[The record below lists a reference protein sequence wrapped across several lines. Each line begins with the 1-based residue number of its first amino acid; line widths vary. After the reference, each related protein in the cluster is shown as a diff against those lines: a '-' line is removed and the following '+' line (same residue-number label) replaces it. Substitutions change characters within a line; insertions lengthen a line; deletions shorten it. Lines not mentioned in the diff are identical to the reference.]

1 MRVEKRDGSIEEV
14 SFDKI
19 TTRIVSLCN
28 DIKLKPLTDID
39 PQLVAQKVSSEI
51 YDGVKTILI
60 PKVMDVNFGNL
71 DIEIIRLDS
80 IFNLKDVLLK
90 IINPG
95 DTVLF
100 SCGGASFNDFENYEE
115 RGRFFKD
122 IVLNIK
128 KEICS
133 YKILVYL

>member
-1 MRVEKRDGSIEEV
+1 
-14 SFDKI
+14 
-19 TTRIVSLCN
+19 
-28 DIKLKPLTDID
+28 
-39 PQLVAQKVSSEI
+39 
-51 YDGVKTILI
+51 
-60 PKVMDVNFGNL
+60 MDVNFGNL
-71 DIEIIRLDS
+71 DIEIIRLAS

-128 KEICS
+128 KEING
-133 YKILVYL
+133 

>member
-1 MRVEKRDGSIEEV
+1 MDSKLNLKGAKLNYCNFSDA
-14 SFDKI
+14 
-19 TTRIVSLCN
+19 SLQKCDMSN
-28 DIKLKPLTDID
+28 AKLIFALLKNSRLN
-39 PQLVAQKVSSEI
+39 SS
-51 YDGVKTILI
+51 
-60 PKVMDVNFGNL
+60 
-71 DIEIIRLDS
+71 
-80 IFNLKDVLLK
+80 NLKDVLLK

-128 KEICS
+128 KEING
-133 YKILVYL
+133 